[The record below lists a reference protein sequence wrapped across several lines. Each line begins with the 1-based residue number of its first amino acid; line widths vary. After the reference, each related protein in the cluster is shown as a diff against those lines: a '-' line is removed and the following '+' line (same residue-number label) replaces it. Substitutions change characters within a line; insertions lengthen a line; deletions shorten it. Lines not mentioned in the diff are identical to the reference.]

1 MKNVKKLVSLILAA
15 VMCIVTFAACGSEA
29 KTPAVKDVLD
39 AVVNSQSELE
49 DMMQGTLDEF
59 NFRYSIDASLYEEFA
74 MTYAGN
80 AALADEITVV
90 KAKDEKS
97 ADEIKAVFEKRIEK
111 RTNDFAGYVPEE
123 EAKLKKSIVYTN
135 GNYVV
140 LIICPDVTAA
150 KKAASDKF

>member
-1 MKNVKKLVSLILAA
+1 MKSLKRIISLILIS
-15 VMCIVTFAACGSEA
+15 VMSIVTFASCGGEE
-29 KTPAVKDVLD
+29 KTPDVKDVLK
-39 AVVNSQSELE
+39 AVVDSQSGLE
-49 DMMQGTLDEF
+49 DMMDGTSDEF
-59 NFRYSIDASLYEEFA
+59 NFRYSLDSALYESFA

-80 AALADEITVV
+80 AAIADEITVV
-90 KAKDEKS
+90 KAVDSKA
-97 ADEIKAVFEKRIEK
+97 ADEIKTVFEKRIQK